1 VRSIDSFLITYA
13 TLAFTSVTTLSL
25 IGVETLD
32 VYIALFVILFFV
44 AAELTPTFSPMGSRK
59 KVILEIAL
67 LAIFVV
73 IVAERVV
80 QILT

>member
-1 VRSIDSFLITYA
+1 VRTIDSFLITYA
-13 TLAFTSVTTLSL
+13 TLAFTSVITLSL

-32 VYIALFVILFFV
+32 VYIALFVILSFV
-44 AAELTPTFSPMGSRK
+44 VAELTPTFSPKDSRK
-59 KVILEIAL
+59 KAILEAML

-73 IVAERVV
+73 IVTERVI

>member
-1 VRSIDSFLITYA
+1 VRSIDSFLVTYA
-13 TLAFTSVTTLSL
+13 TLAFTSVITLNL
-25 IGVETLD
+25 LGVETLD

-44 AAELTPTFSPMGSRK
+44 AAELAPTFSPTGSRK
-59 KVILEIAL
+59 KVILETAL

-73 IVAERVV
+73 IVTERVV

>member
-1 VRSIDSFLITYA
+1 VRSIDSFLVTYA
-13 TLAFTSVTTLSL
+13 TLAFTSAITLSL
-25 IGVETLD
+25 IGMETLD

-44 AAELTPTFSPMGSRK
+44 AAELTPIFSPTGSRK
-59 KVILEIAL
+59 KVILEATL

-73 IVAERVV
+73 IVIERVV